1 MGVGH
6 RPLRTISG
14 AHMATS
20 LASLITGRRFKYLV
34 IVFWLVVVA
43 GAGMLAGKLTGVE
56 KNDAKSWLPGS
67 AESTQVLDRETAF
80 ASPNTIQAVLVY
92 ERASG
97 LTDADKAKVAA
108 DVQSFSQL
116 PELDGRVT
124 GPILSTDNQ
133 AVQVVVPVNL
143 GTDGW
148 SKAGKLVDSLRAT
161 ANDNANG
168 LAVHITGPAGSAA
181 DSSKA
186 FEGID
191 GTLLFGTI
199 GVVVLILLVTYRSP
213 TLWLLPVISAGV
225 ALTCAEAVI
234 YLFAKHAGLTV
245 NAQSAGIL
253 TVLVFGAGTDYAL
266 LLVARYREELR
277 LHADKHEAMAVALH
291 RAGPAIVASGA
302 TVIVGM
308 LCLLFAKTNST
319 AGLGPVAAI
328 GILVGLLVMLTLLPA
343 LLVTFGRWIFWPT
356 HPRYGSTEPTRR
368 GFWARIGNGIARRPR
383 ITWIGTTLALA
394 VVAIGIV
401 QLNANGLS
409 NKDSFRGHPD
419 SIVGE
424 QVVQRHFP
432 GAGAGSPVVVIS
444 NADQA
449 SAVHAAF
456 AATEGI
462 DGATVTQPVVQGRYA
477 YMQGI
482 LTSAA
487 DSKAATATVDR
498 VRNAVH
504 PIAGADAK
512 VGGDTAVKLDV
523 QRAADYDRNLIIP
536 IVLAVVLAILCILL
550 RAILIPLLLVAT
562 VVLSFGAAMGAS
574 ALVFRHGFGFAGA
587 DNSFPLFVFVFLVA
601 LGIDYNI
608 FLMTRV
614 REETPK
620 HGTKRAALIALAAT
634 GGVITSAGFVLAGTF
649 TVLAT
654 LPLTAFAEIGFAV
667 AFGVLLDTIVVRSV
681 LVTALNLDIGRHIWW
696 PSKLAKIRDEA
707 APTVVEEPTRVG
719 A

>member
-1 MGVGH
+1 
-6 RPLRTISG
+6 
-14 AHMATS
+14 MATS
-20 LASLITGRRFKYLV
+20 LAGLITGRRFKYVV

-43 GAGMLAGKLTGVE
+43 GAGMMAGKLTGVE

-92 ERASG
+92 ERTSG

-108 DVQSFSQL
+108 DVQAFGQL
-116 PELDGRVT
+116 PDLDGKVT
-124 GPILSTDNQ
+124 GPIPSSDGQ
-133 AVQVVVPVNL
+133 AMQVVVPVNL

-161 ANDNANG
+161 ATDNANG
-168 LAVHITGPAGSAA
+168 LAVHITGPAGAAA

-277 LHADKHEAMAVALH
+277 LHADRHEAMAVALH
-291 RAGPAIVASGA
+291 RAGPAIVASAA

-308 LCLLFAKTNST
+308 LCLLFARTNST

-343 LLVTFGRWIFWPT
+343 LLVTVGRWIFWPT
-356 HPRYGSTEPTRR
+356 HPRYGTAEPTRR
-368 GFWARIGNGIARRPR
+368 GFWARVGNGIARRPR
-383 ITWIGTTLALA
+383 VTWIGTTLALA

-401 QLNANGLS
+401 QLNPNGLS

-424 QVVQRHFP
+424 QVVQQHYANA
-432 GAGAGSPVVVIS
+432 GGAGSPVVVIS

-449 SAVHAAF
+449 AAVHAAF
-456 AATEGI
+456 ASTEGI
-462 DGATVTQPVVQGRYA
+462 DSATVTQPVVQGRYA
-477 YMQGI
+477 FMQGT
-482 LTSAA
+482 LTSAP
-487 DSKAATATVDR
+487 DSKTATATVDR
-498 VRNAVH
+498 VRDAVH

-536 IVLAVVLAILCILL
+536 IVLLVVLAILCILL
-550 RAILIPLLLVAT
+550 RAILIPVLLVAT
-562 VVLSFGAAMGAS
+562 VVLSFAAAMGVS

-614 REETPK
+614 REETPR

-696 PSKLAKIRDEA
+696 PSKLAKIPDEA
-707 APTVVEEPTRVG
+707 TPTVVEEPTRVG